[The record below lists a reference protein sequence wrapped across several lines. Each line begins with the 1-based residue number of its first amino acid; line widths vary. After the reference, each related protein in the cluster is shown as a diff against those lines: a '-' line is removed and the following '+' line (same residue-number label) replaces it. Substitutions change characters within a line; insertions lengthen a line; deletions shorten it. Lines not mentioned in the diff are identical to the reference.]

1 MSVLVTLSFDGDP
14 KKLEELAASDPGA
27 MQTIL
32 GSAKEHGLIAHRF
45 YGSEDGQIVVIDEWP
60 DGQSFQSFFEEN
72 NGRIAPLFEAVGV
85 SSPPQPKVWR
95 KLETHDE
102 YGWGE

>member
-1 MSVLVTLSFDGDP
+1 MSVILTLSVNGDP
-14 KKLEELAASDPGA
+14 RRLEEHAASNPDA

-45 YGSEDGQIVVIDEWP
+45 YGSEDGKIMAVDEWP
-60 DGQSFQSFFEEN
+60 DEKSFQSFFEEN
-72 NGRIAPLFEAVGV
+72 RERIGSLMQATGV
-85 SSPPQPKVWR
+85 TSEPQPVFWR

-102 YGWGE
+102 HGWEQ